1 MSYSKGYCLARY
13 GLKGLLLPMIPLS
26 STPFPLQ
33 AYDHPNFASLPFVLL
48 AGPDVLEGDGRINL
62 QAARYLSE
70 MVQRLKKTYA
80 IDYFFKSSY
89 DKANRTSI
97 TAYRGPGIKQGLDM
111 LKHIQDET
119 GAQLITDVH
128 SVEEATLAGTVV
140 DMIQVPAFLSRQTDL
155 LLAAGETGKI
165 VNIKKGQFLSP
176 KDVINAV
183 EKVKSTGNQ
192 RVFVTERGTTFGYN
206 NLVVDMR
213 GVPIIQEQGV
223 PIIFDATHSIQLPGG
238 QGTSSGG
245 QREYAITLA
254 RAAVAAGCNG
264 FFFETHPDP
273 EVALC
278 DGPNMLPLTW
288 MEPLL
293 DTCLRMRAA
302 MKAVTPQA
310 TPALV

>member
-1 MSYSKGYCLARY
+1 MTVELTS
-13 GLKGLLLPMIPLS
+13 LPYP
-26 STPFPLQ
+26 TEP
-33 AYDHPNFASLPFVLL
+33 FASSALAKLPFTLL
-48 AGPDVLEGDGRINL
+48 AGPDVLEGDGSINL
-62 QAARYLSE
+62 QSAHYLKA
-70 MVQRLKKTYA
+70 MVDRLSKTYA
-80 IDYFFKSSY
+80 IEYYFKSSY

-97 TAYRGPGIKQGLDM
+97 TAYRGPGAKQGLEM
-111 LKHIQDET
+111 LKRIQGDV
-119 GAQLITDVH
+119 GVKLITDVH

-155 LLAAGETGKI
+155 LLAAGDTGKI

-176 KDVINAV
+176 HDTINAV
-183 EKVKSTGNQ
+183 EKVKSTGNTN
-192 RVFVTERGTTFGYN
+192 VFVTERGTTFGYN

-213 GVPIIQEQGV
+213 GVPIVQGYGV
-223 PIIFDATHSIQLPGG
+223 PVIFDATHSIQLPGG

-264 FFFETHPDP
+264 LFFETHPDP
-273 EVALC
+273 ATALC

-293 DTCLRMRAA
+293 ETCLSIRSLLLQSAA
-302 MKAVTPQA
+302 KTASTSAQPV
-310 TPALV
+310 LV